1 MFVGVYQIELH
12 VPASR
17 SLKAKRSVMASVK
30 AKVSK
35 LGVHISEV
43 EDQDLWQS
51 GILGAS
57 AVSGSPAFLD
67 ELTAKIESA
76 CLREP
81 RALLLR
87 VRARVFPVEWEA

>member
-12 VPASR
+12 FPASQ
-17 SLKAKRSVMASVK
+17 SLKAKRSILSSIK
-30 AKVSK
+30 AKVAK
-35 LGVHISEV
+35 VGVQVAEI

-51 GILGAS
+51 AILGAS
-57 AVSGSPAFLD
+57 AVSGTPGYLD
-67 ELTAKIESA
+67 DLVQKIESA

-87 VRARVFPVEWEA
+87 VRSHVMPVEL